1 MARREQASPSGDAV
15 LGDRLRWQSAQ
26 RDDQQVAQALYRG
39 AEVDALH
46 ELSEAGLLDGFF
58 AFLEEVGVLGLF
70 GELTLPGVQRVL
82 VPVVQFVLLYL
93 LKVLYGVP
101 SMNALPALVFSNEA
115 AMTLVGFNA
124 AQIAQGLTQRGE
136 AQRRHKRKQGP
147 RHRSGPRARAGG
159 GNGHARNQAAS
170 QPLDRRE
177 LAEPGY
183 KAPSRPVTQTQIR
196 SKRTRTIV
204 AADVA
209 ADANETPALR
219 RLLNDKS

>member
-1 MARREQASPSGDAV
+1 MRRKPGKSHAPG
-15 LGDRLRWQSAQ
+15 Q
-26 RDDQQVAQALYRG
+26 RPRG
-39 AEVDALH
+39 RRDFDEV
-46 ELSEAGLLDGFF
+46 
-58 AFLEEVGVLGLF
+58 
-70 GELTLPGVQRVL
+70 Q
-82 VPVVQFVLLYL
+82 PV
-93 LKVLYGVP
+93 
-101 SMNALPALVFSNEA
+101 SNA
-115 AMTLVGFNA
+115 NA
-124 AQIAQGLTQRGE
+124 APFGRTTLTAPGGTPGNFD
-136 AQRRHKRKQGP
+136 KRKQGP

-159 GNGHARNQAAS
+159 NGHARNQPGS

-177 LAEPGY
+177 LAEPAY